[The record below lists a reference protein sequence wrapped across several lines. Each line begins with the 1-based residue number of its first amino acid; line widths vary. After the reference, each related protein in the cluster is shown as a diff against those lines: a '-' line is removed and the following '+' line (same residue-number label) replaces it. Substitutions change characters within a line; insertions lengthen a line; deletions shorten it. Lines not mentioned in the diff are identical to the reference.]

1 MGAERAEGKQH
12 LLYRSEEGRSVEPSV
27 QVIHLRTGQQVS
39 AHAIDQWLARH
50 GAEVLSF
57 DDVYAACVHL
67 LQHYADVPDL
77 AFVGGDWLDAADAKI
92 VRYIR
97 QTWPQTA
104 IILYSTH
111 VPPPPV
117 EQLPRM
123 RICASGGALTT
134 LLTQSPTMLA
144 ERIAQ
149 GPEPGEAVVV
159 RLTPPR
165 AVPDEP
171 RAAPVP
177 SKNGTSKTEHHDEI
191 RHSGASPLATPAP
204 RALLSPEELQA
215 LLESEEE
222 G

>member
-1 MGAERAEGKQH
+1 M
-12 LLYRSEEGRSVEPSV
+12 EPTV
-27 QVIHLRTGQQVS
+27 RVIHLRTGQQSS
-39 AHAIDQWLARH
+39 AQAVDQWLARH
-50 GAEVLSF
+50 GAAVASF
-57 DDVYAACVHL
+57 DDVYACCVHL
-67 LQHYADVPDL
+67 LQQYADVPDL

-104 IILYSTH
+104 LVLYSTH

-117 EQLPRM
+117 EQLPRLQ
-123 RICASGGALTT
+123 ICASRGALTT
-134 LLTQSPTMLA
+134 LLSQPPHVLV
-144 ERIAQ
+144 ERLAQ

-159 RLTPPR
+159 RLAAPR
-165 AVPDEP
+165 AVPHEP
-171 RAAPVP
+171 RPAVAP
-177 SKNGTSKTEHHDEI
+177 SNNGTSKAAPHDQAQPTDLPP
-191 RHSGASPLATPAP
+191 RGAPAP